1 MLHGRSE
8 KNSENFDSAA
18 HPIWVRVTIY
28 DYVRRPGDLL
38 EFISYGK
45 EETISL
51 FQERMSKSK
60 MLFYAKPLDGSCGVW
75 R

>member
-1 MLHGRSE
+1 
-8 KNSENFDSAA
+8 
-18 HPIWVRVTIY
+18 
-28 DYVRRPGDLL
+28 L